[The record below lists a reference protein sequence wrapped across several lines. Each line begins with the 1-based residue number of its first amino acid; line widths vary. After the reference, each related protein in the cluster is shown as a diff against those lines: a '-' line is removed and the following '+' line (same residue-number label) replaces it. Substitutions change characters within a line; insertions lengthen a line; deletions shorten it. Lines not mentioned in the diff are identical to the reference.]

1 MPFESQEALL
11 VWLIGFFGERFHHHA
26 ILKGGMV
33 LRLLDSPRSTN
44 DADFVFVPYGS
55 RKDIQGEVRAALDGV
70 PDLRWSDRLDS
81 RAWRLSIRHGG
92 QSAQVEITVAHEC
105 ASFPISTGPLARIHG
120 LPGSVVR
127 AMDLS
132 VALSNKLAAWNERH
146 LWRDVLDLWFLHSV
160 RRTSLD
166 YPTLDARLE
175 NVVARKGKPKHM
187 TRMDLAQSLRR
198 TASGITREAV
208 EQELSDTLPAGDLV
222 GIEVR
227 LATALGRLA
236 QEMEESAG

>member
-1 MPFESQEALL
+1 MPFETQEALL
-11 VWLIGFFGERFHHHA
+11 VWLIGFFAEKFHHHA

-33 LRLLDSPRSTN
+33 LRLLESPRSTN
-44 DADFVFVPYGS
+44 DADFVFVPYES
-55 RKDIQGEVRAALDGV
+55 RKDLQQQVRTALDGV
-70 PDLRWSDRLDS
+70 ADLRWSDRLDS
-81 RAWRLSIRHGG
+81 RAWRLSVHHGG
-92 QSAQVEITVAHEC
+92 QSAQVEITVAEEC
-105 ASFPISTGPLARIHG
+105 ASFAISTGPLARTHG

-160 RRTSLD
+160 RRTPLD

-175 NVVARKGKPKHM
+175 NVVARRGKPKRM
-187 TRMDLAQSLRR
+187 TRQDLAQSLRR

-208 EQELSDTLPAGDLV
+208 EQELSDTLPPGDLV

-236 QEMEESAG
+236 QELAPGK